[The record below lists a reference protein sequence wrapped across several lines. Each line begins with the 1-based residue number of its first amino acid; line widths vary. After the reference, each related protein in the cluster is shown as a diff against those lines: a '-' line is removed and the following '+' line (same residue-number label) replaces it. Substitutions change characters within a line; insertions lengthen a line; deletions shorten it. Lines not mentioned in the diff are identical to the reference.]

1 MNKERIIEKDRK
13 WIRITLVTVFVIWA
27 LKQCHDQHE
36 QGDIEN
42 KGIGMLEAKG
52 LYDTH
57 PAAAKDYYMMVSS
70 GDHTEEELSGFRDSL
85 RIWRVGYRELSK
97 RGLSDSEI
105 IAIPYDELI
114 SATKTNEE
122 SELKKLIRKYN

>member
-1 MNKERIIEKDRK
+1 MNKESTLEKDRK
-13 WIRITLVTVFVIWA
+13 WIRIALVTVFVIWA
-27 LKQCHDQHE
+27 LRQCHNQHE
-36 QGDIEN
+36 QGVIEN

-57 PAAAKDYYMMVSS
+57 PKAAKDYYMMVSS
-70 GDHTEEELSGFRDSL
+70 GDHTAAELSEFLDGL

-105 IAIPYDELI
+105 MAIPYYELI
-114 SATKTNEE
+114 SATETNEE

>member
-1 MNKERIIEKDRK
+1 
-13 WIRITLVTVFVIWA
+13 
-27 LKQCHDQHE
+27 
-36 QGDIEN
+36 
-42 KGIGMLEAKG
+42 MLEAKG

-57 PAAAKDYYMMVSS
+57 PKAAKDYYMMVSS
-70 GDHTEEELSGFRDSL
+70 GDHTAAELSEFLDGL

-105 IAIPYDELI
+105 MAIPYYELI
-114 SATKTNEE
+114 SATETNEE